1 MSDYHRF
8 NVTVS
13 DPQHTYVSKR
23 KEKISK
29 TIRVPKKHPVE
40 KAQQIAAKH
49 YKNLGFNVHSIEH
62 IKEELVTELSKE
74 LKDRYLRRAIP
85 DHGMANLA
93 RRQTKEGTKAH
104 QYWKKKEQDRK
115 KGISRAMKEEQL
127 IDSLIVEGSD
137 YHRFNVTV
145 SDPQHTAVSKRKEK
159 ISKTIRVPKKHP
171 VEKAQ
176 QIAAKHYKNLG
187 FNVHSIEHIKEELVF
202 DEGEIELC
210 FEDINAVEDFII
222 EALKNDVDD
231 NQIIEAIEQYFGQ
244 LDEKRRMGY
253 IKSLKVSNHHNR
265 GGFAA
270 PAAMSAAA
278 GAAGGGLATGHKAG
292 AIAGAA
298 LGVGTV
304 AAAHL
309 NQVRKDA
316 KMIRGTGHGHKVYS
330 DDFAKAAEDRY
341 DRYKKKPLHKRI
353 ATRIRAMNG
362 KGDHIYDSYDPAIAM
377 AAKFISHQNRPETL
391 FHRPVNE
398 SVKKKNRSN

>member
-62 IKEELVTELSKE
+62 IKEEL
-74 LKDRYLRRAIP
+74 D
-85 DHGMANLA
+85 
-93 RRQTKEGTKAH
+93 
-104 QYWKKKEQDRK
+104 WKKKEQDRK

-127 IDSLIVEGSD
+127 IDSLIIEG
-137 YHRFNVTV
+137 
-145 SDPQHTAVSKRKEK
+145 
-159 ISKTIRVPKKHP
+159 
-171 VEKAQ
+171 
-176 QIAAKHYKNLG
+176 
-187 FNVHSIEHIKEELVF
+187 F

-210 FEDINAVEDFII
+210 LKDFNAVEEFII
-222 EALKNDVDD
+222 EALQLENEFDD
-231 NQIIEAIEQYFGQ
+231 QLIIEAIEQYFGQ
-244 LDEKRRMGY
+244 LDEIRRMGY

-377 AAKFISHQNRPETL
+377 AAKFISYQNRPETL

-398 SVKKKNRSN
+398 SVKSKIDQTTQKQKQS

>member
-74 LKDRYLRRAIP
+74 LKDRY
-85 DHGMANLA
+85 
-93 RRQTKEGTKAH
+93 
-104 QYWKKKEQDRK
+104 
-115 KGISRAMKEEQL
+115 
-127 IDSLIVEGSD
+127 
-137 YHRFNVTV
+137 
-145 SDPQHTAVSKRKEK
+145 
-159 ISKTIRVPKKHP
+159 
-171 VEKAQ
+171 
-176 QIAAKHYKNLG
+176 
-187 FNVHSIEHIKEELVF
+187 
-202 DEGEIELC
+202 
-210 FEDINAVEDFII
+210 
-222 EALKNDVDD
+222 
-231 NQIIEAIEQYFGQ
+231 FGQ
-244 LDEKRRMGY
+244 LDEIRRMGY

-377 AAKFISHQNRPETL
+377 AAKFISYQNRPETL

-398 SVKKKNRSN
+398 SVKSKIDQTDTEAEAIVEQLLERGYDDQDMQLFFESDVALDEGLMRRIKRAWNHKAIRGRIVDEGL